1 MKKFLITVLCFLT
14 VCMLFACA
22 EEPIAKPAESSS
34 IPHGTPSELS
44 VIPELSF
51 EISEESV
58 IELPSEPFDETEA
71 ENSEEQSA
79 EQSSDENSKEE
90 SLDESSE
97 ETSFAE
103 SSEEISDELPPEESS
118 EEEAPPAESSE
129 EASSE
134 ETSKDEPVERP
145 HTVNGWIVY
154 KGRGMEP
161 FGGTAYGGGLTAEVY
176 NNFKERVGENVN
188 VYAMPIPLAS
198 AFYAPEGYESSIS
211 AAVNCFGGLR
221 DGLVNITYVDLI
233 EALSAHTGE
242 DIYARTD
249 HHWNALGAYY
259 AAQALC
265 LAADVPFA
273 TLDSFTQ
280 NSFEGFLGSVY
291 SSWGISELKNYPETF
306 VWYEPTQEYTA
317 HYYSQNYNFSF
328 SGTLFSNSKSYVKFI
343 YGDSYAV
350 RVETG
355 VQNGRKM
362 LVIKDSFGNALAP
375 FLISGFE
382 EVYVV
387 DFRDFNV
394 NILEFI
400 EENEITDVTLA
411 LSAFS
416 VAGSKRNNI
425 TRLMEK

>member
-1 MKKFLITVLCFLT
+1 MKQISILFLCFLT

-22 EEPIAKPAESSS
+22 EEPIAKPSESSS
-34 IPHGTPSELS
+34 ISHGTPSELS

-58 IELPSEPFDETEA
+58 IELPSGPFDETEA

-79 EQSSDENSKEE
+79 EQSSDENSEEE

-118 EEEAPPAESSE
+118 EEEVPPAESSE
-129 EASSE
+129 ATSSE
-134 ETSKDEPVERP
+134 ETSKEEPVERP

-198 AFYAPEGYESSIS
+198 AFYAPEGFESSIS

-280 NSFEGFLGSVY
+280 NSFEGFLGSIY

>member
-1 MKKFLITVLCFLT
+1 
-14 VCMLFACA
+14 MLFACA
-22 EEPIAKPAESSS
+22 EEPLKQPTESSAVS
-34 IPHGTPSELS
+34 HQTPSELS

-51 EISEESV
+51 SFSEDSV
-58 IELPSEPFDETEA
+58 IELPSESSEESESSISDESDEESSEAQSEEESPDET
-71 ENSEEQSA
+71 
-79 EQSSDENSKEE
+79 SDEIPPDESSKEE
-90 SLDESSE
+90 SM
-97 ETSFAE
+97 
-103 SSEEISDELPPEESS
+103 
-118 EEEAPPAESSE
+118 PAESSAD
-129 EASSE
+129 ASSE
-134 ETSKDEPVERP
+134 ESYDPPIETP
-145 HTVNGWIVY
+145 HTVKGWIVY
-154 KGRGMEP
+154 NGRAMEP
-161 FGGTAYGGGLTAEVY
+161 FGGSAYGGELTAEVF
-176 NNFKERVGENVN
+176 NKFKEQVGDHVN

-198 AFYAPEGYESSIS
+198 AFYAPEGFESSIS
-211 AAVNCFGGLR
+211 AAVSCFGGLR
-221 DGLVNITYVDLI
+221 DALVDVTYVDLI
-233 EALSAHTGE
+233 GALSSHTGE
-242 DIYARTD
+242 NIYARTD

-265 LAADVPFA
+265 LAADAPFA
-273 TLDSFTQ
+273 TLDQFTE
-280 NSFEGFLGSVY
+280 NSFDGFLGSVY
-291 SSWGISELKNYPETF
+291 NSWGISELRSYPETF
-306 VWYEPTQEYTA
+306 VWYEPTQEYTT
-317 HYYSQNYNFSF
+317 HYYTQNYNFSF
-328 SGTLFSNSKSYVKFI
+328 TGTLFSNSKSYLKFI

-416 VAGSKRNNI
+416 IAGSKRNNI
-425 TRLMEK
+425 IRLMEQ

>member
-1 MKKFLITVLCFLT
+1 MKKLFIALLCFLT
-14 VCMLFACA
+14 ACMLFACA
-22 EEPIAKPAESSS
+22 EDPIAKPTESSAVS
-34 IPHGTPSELS
+34 HGTPSELS

-51 EISEESV
+51 EISEESL
-58 IELPSEPFDETEA
+58 IELPSEPSDETDA

-79 EQSSDENSKEE
+79 EQSAIESSKEE
-90 SLDESSE
+90 SPAESSE

-103 SSEEISDELPPEESS
+103 SSEEYSDEVSPDESS
-118 EEEAPPAESSE
+118 EEESSPAESSDG
-129 EASSE
+129 ASSE
-134 ETSKDEPVERP
+134 EPYEPPVERP

-154 KGRGMEP
+154 NGRAMEP
-161 FGGTAYGGGLTAEVY
+161 FGGSAYGGELTAEIY
-176 NNFKERVGENVN
+176 NKFKERVGEHVN

-198 AFYAPEGYESSIS
+198 AFYAPEGFESSIS

-221 DGLVNITYVDLI
+221 DALVDVTYVDLI
-233 EALSAHTGE
+233 AALSPHTGE
-242 DIYARTD
+242 NIYARTD

-328 SGTLFSNSKSYVKFI
+328 SGTLFSTSKSYVKFI

-355 VQNGRKM
+355 VRNGRKM